1 MTALRDMRD
10 RGYGRTLVAALIVIM
25 YLFPAYWM
33 VATSLKSGTDI
44 FADPPQLVPSPP
56 VFGPYVDAVLTNP
69 ALIRAVINS
78 AIISVGAMILTLLL
92 ATPAAYA
99 LARLRLRFT
108 GALLTVLLMS
118 QLLPA
123 INLAVPLFVI
133 FSKVDLIDSY
143 IGLILANTIFALPFA
158 IIVLRPFFLT
168 VPGDLEAAAKID
180 GCTQLG
186 AFFRVVLPLVRP
198 GLVTAGTFAF
208 LFAWGE
214 FVFGLSLTTSEQ
226 MQPATVALNKFI
238 GQYGT
243 DWNDLMAVSTAIA
256 LPIVVIFASLQRF
269 IVGGLTAGATK
280 E

>member
-1 MTALRDMRD
+1 MAAIKRLRDA
-10 RGYGRTLVAALIVIM
+10 GYGRTVVGAVLVTL

-33 VATSLKSGTDI
+33 VATSLKSARDI
-44 FADPPQLVPSPP
+44 FAVPPRLVPIPP
-56 VFGPYVDAVLTNP
+56 VFDAYVSAVIDNP
-69 ALIRAVINS
+69 AVIRAVTNS
-78 AIISVGAMILTLLL
+78 AIISVGTVIVTLLL

-108 GALLTVLLMS
+108 GAIVTVLLMS

-133 FSKVDLIDSY
+133 FSRLELVDSY
-143 IGLILANTIFALPFA
+143 VGLILANTIFALPFA

-168 VPGDLEAAAKID
+168 VPGDLEDAAKID

-186 AFFRVVLPLVRP
+186 AFLRIVLPLVRP
-198 GLVTAGTFAF
+198 GLITAGTFAF

-226 MQPATVALNKFI
+226 MQPATVALNRFI

-269 IVGGLTAGATK
+269 IVGGLTTGATK

>member
-1 MTALRDMRD
+1 MRD
-10 RGYGRTLVAALIVIM
+10 AGYGRTLVGALILVF

-33 VATSLKSGTDI
+33 VATSLKSGADI
-44 FADPPQLVPSPP
+44 FAVPPQLVPIPP
-56 VFGPYVDAVLTNP
+56 VFESYVNDVLTNP

-78 AIISVGAMILTLLL
+78 AIISVGTMVLTLLL

-108 GALLTVLLMS
+108 AALVTVLLMS

-133 FSKVDLIDSY
+133 FSKVGLIDSY
-143 IGLILANTIFALPFA
+143 IALILANTIFALPFA

-226 MQPATVALNKFI
+226 MQPATVALNRFI

-243 DWNDLMAVSTAIA
+243 DWNALMAVSTAIA
-256 LPIVVIFASLQRF
+256 LPIIVIFASLQRF

>member
-1 MTALRDMRD
+1 MAVVKRLHDA
-10 RGYGRTLVAALIVIM
+10 GYGRTMVGAIFVLL

-33 VATSLKSGTDI
+33 VATSLKSARDI
-44 FADPPQLVPSPP
+44 FAVPPQLIPVPP
-56 VFGPYVDAVLTNP
+56 VFSSYVSAVIDNP
-69 ALIRAVINS
+69 AVIRAVTNS
-78 AIISVGAMILTLLL
+78 AIISVGTVIVTLLL

-108 GALLTVLLMS
+108 AAIVTVLLMS

-133 FSKVDLIDSY
+133 FSKLGLVDSY
-143 IGLILANTIFALPFA
+143 SGLILANTIFALPFA

-168 VPGDLEAAAKID
+168 VPGDLEDAAKID

-186 AFFRVVLPLVRP
+186 AFLRIVLPLVRP
-198 GLVTAGTFAF
+198 GLITAGTFAF

-214 FVFGLSLTTSEQ
+214 FVFGLSLTTSQE
-226 MQPATVALNKFI
+226 MQPATVALNRFI

-269 IVGGLTAGATK
+269 IVGGLTTGATK

>member
-1 MTALRDMRD
+1 MTALRDIGN
-10 RGYGRTLVAALIVIM
+10 RGYGRTLVGALIVIL

-33 VATSLKSGTDI
+33 VATSLKSGADI

-56 VFGPYVDAVLTNP
+56 VFGPYVEAVLTNP
-69 ALIRAVINS
+69 ALIRAVTNS
-78 AIISVGAMILTLLL
+78 AIISVGAMVLTLLL

-133 FSKVDLIDSY
+133 FSKLDLIDSY

-214 FVFGLSLTTSEQ
+214 FVFGLSLTTSEE

>member
-1 MTALRDMRD
+1 MIALKRLRKA
-10 RGYGRTLVAALIVIM
+10 GYAKTLLGLLILLV

-33 VATSLKSGTDI
+33 VATSLKSNSAI
-44 FADPPQLVPSPP
+44 FAIPPQLVPIPP
-56 VFGPYVDAVLTNP
+56 VLNPWIDAVFTNP
-69 ALIRAVINS
+69 ALLRAVINS
-78 AIISVGAMILTLLL
+78 VIISLGTVVLTLAL

-108 GALLTVLLMS
+108 ALVVIVLLVS
-118 QLLPA
+118 QLLPP
-123 INLAVPLFVI
+123 IILAVPLFVI
-133 FSKVDLIDSY
+133 FSRMGLIDSY
-143 IGLILANTIFALPFA
+143 PALILANTILALPFA

-168 VPGDLEAAAKID
+168 VPGELEDAAKVD

-186 AFFRVVLPLVRP
+186 AFLRVVLPLVRP

-214 FVFGLSLTTSEQ
+214 FIFGLSLTTSEQ
-226 MQPATVALNKFI
+226 MQPVTVALNKFI

-256 LPIVVIFASLQRF
+256 LPIVVVFASLQRF
-269 IVGGLTAGATK
+269 IVGGLTAGASK